1 MARSPPV
8 RLRQQRL
15 QLDRLP
21 HLSPRLRG
29 IVYMIAAVFVFA
41 IMDSLMKGLSAR
53 YSTVQ
58 VSCLRC
64 LSSLACMAP
73 LLIARGTWRELRM
86 SGTPW
91 HVLRGLLGVTMLA
104 SFIYGVRHLSLSQ
117 AYALYLTAPLLMT
130 ALSVPIFHERV
141 PRRRWLVILIGFAG
155 VIVILRPWEAGAY
168 PLLPAAAVAF
178 ATLCY
183 SLSALMVRSMSR
195 TNPRLTL
202 VFWYLLLVAIGS
214 GVLAVPEWRPLQPQD
229 WWLLVAM
236 GISGTLG
243 QLWIT
248 AAFSCAPPSVVGPF
262 EYTALLWAFVIDRIV
277 WTTSPS
283 MTLVIGALIVV
294 GSGVFIIEDERRMT
308 VDTPP

>member
-1 MARSPPV
+1 MSRSSPL
-8 RLRQQRL
+8 RLGRQRP
-15 QLDRLP
+15 LDRLL
-21 HLSPRLRG
+21 HVSPRLRG
-29 IVYMIAAVFVFA
+29 IAYMIAAVFVFA
-41 IMDSLMKGLSAR
+41 IMDALMKGLSTR

-86 SGTPW
+86 SGVRW
-91 HVLRGLLGVTMLA
+91 HLLRGLIGVTMLA
-104 SFIYGVRHLSLSQ
+104 SFIYGVRHLTLSQ
-117 AYALYLTAPLLMT
+117 AYSLYLTAPLLMT
-130 ALSVPIFHERV
+130 VLSIPIFHEHV
-141 PRRRWLVILIGFAG
+141 PPRRWLVILLGFAG
-155 VIVILRPWEAGAY
+155 VIVILKPWEEGAY
-168 PLLPAAAVAF
+168 PLLPAAAVVF

-183 SLSALMVRSMSR
+183 ALSALMVRSLSR
-195 TNPRLTL
+195 TNSRMTL

-214 GVLAVPEWRPLQPQD
+214 GALAARQWQPLQPQD
-229 WWLLVAM
+229 WWWLAGL

-262 EYTALLWAFVIDRIV
+262 EYTALLWAFVIDRVV
-277 WTTSPS
+277 WTTSP
-283 MTLVIGALIVV
+283 TLSLVVGALFVV
-294 GSGVFIIEDERRMT
+294 GSGIFIIEDERRMS